1 VNVLGALSSA
11 SPESGEPTETTG
23 PTNMPAT
30 EETYRRQ
37 PNLHIIFAISSIAML
52 LSIVWMI
59 MADHLRPWKQV
70 QREFQQVEREKLKA
84 AEKEALKKQQSEAQ
98 AKIDQIDNE
107 IKQAEQGAT
116 TRYAEIS
123 RLDKDVNSASA
134 RTEKLD
140 TQRRFKKA
148 ELDSLRSLYDGMI
161 ERGEEI
167 PARQYLNTTV
177 AAADRE
183 LTELSRRLE
192 AAQNELKQKQA
203 AREKLLGYVDKLVKD
218 KEQLTRD
225 VDRAQR
231 LIEQKEA
238 QYFGFRAWLR
248 SLPGIDMA
256 APPTKIQQISL
267 PDLTINY
274 NFKDVPRYDRC
285 TTCHQGI
292 DRAGYEKDAS
302 GNEMP
307 KVFAAHPQVSSG
319 ATTIDPKGK
328 VVPAGLYLD
337 PNGPHPINSFGCTI
351 CHGGQGSGTDFTF
364 ASHTPSDLKDAERL
378 KKAERWKHEYG
389 WQSIHFWDYPML
401 PKQFIESSC
410 VKCHHQITD
419 IPQAKQLQAGYQR
432 IVQYGC
438 TGCHTIGGEGSF
450 GPDLTDERT
459 VGPNLSHIASKV
471 SKDWV
476 LKWIKNP
483 HAFRPD
489 TRMPRFYG
497 LTNNDGK
504 DDIPKVDAE
513 VQAIAYY
520 LFTRST
526 PPEGFVDAPAKTDP
540 AHGKDLF
547 LQKGCLACHS
557 HRPYSKD
564 SVQAADREHW
574 NTAYV
579 VDPKATYDP
588 SNFPE
593 SARTYAQADYGPN
606 LGNIAA
612 KFRGEPDKGLRWLSN
627 WIQNPEKYHP
637 KSLMPYLQLSFQDAA
652 DIASWLISVPGDWPV
667 QVSVPAV
674 ADQTVASGLTD
685 LVKLYVGKTGYK
697 NKDGKMQAVGLS
709 EVDGFVGKLSTGEK
723 LFFLGEKTIARL
735 GCFGCHVIP
744 GFESAKPIGTP
755 LNDWGIKSPA
765 RLDFSHIREYIE
777 DQKQDADGSRDG
789 TSEYYQEQVEH
800 ESRIG
805 FLFQKLHR
813 PRSYDFLKDK
823 EKYKTWDD
831 RLRMPQFSWAND
843 PKAVEEVMTFV
854 LGLTNEKVGAKYLA
868 KNRYNDVQTA
878 LAKGGKVLNR
888 YNCTGCHVLEMPKF
902 SIPQGTNV
910 AEAFSDFKG
919 NVRSSYAQ
927 RATDYLAEL
936 YPPLTYDPKKKL
948 DADNIESEL
957 GLLAD
962 DGAPVTIE
970 GMPTQLFE
978 NDLAV
983 QLWKP
988 VTIRGYTFNIGD
1000 NVTLNQTKVEKIPA
1014 VGGDFPWLYAT
1025 YAQERR
1031 GEAFE
1036 GFWNRLPPPLVREGS
1051 KVQTPWFA
1059 LFLRDP
1065 YMIRPA
1071 AQLRMPRFHY
1081 GKVVGVPSRETE
1093 DLADYFAARDG
1104 AEFPYQTIPQQ
1115 QVGYIAD
1122 LDKVHP
1128 DYLGAGWSMMANKGS
1143 PCIQCHAIGQFK
1155 PTGGDQVVNGPDLK
1169 QVAMRFR
1176 PEFLEKWIA
1185 NPKRLVPYTAMPQ
1198 NVAPHG
1204 PLQIPVPKTFEDRP
1218 IDMVRA
1224 IRDTLLNYVNVV
1236 EQQLAGA
1243 KPAAPPAA
1251 AATAPKPTGGL

>member
-1 VNVLGALSSA
+1 
-11 SPESGEPTETTG
+11 
-23 PTNMPAT
+23 MPAS

-37 PNLHIIFAISSIAML
+37 PTLHIIFAVSSIAML
-52 LSIVWMI
+52 LSTVWMI
-59 MADHLRPWKQV
+59 MADHLRPWKEV
-70 QREFQQVEREKLKA
+70 QRRFHYIEDAKLKT
-84 AEKEALKKQQSEAQ
+84 AEQEARDKQQREAQ
-98 AKIDQIDNE
+98 AKLDQIGSE
-107 IKQAEQGAT
+107 IKQAEAGAAG
-116 TRYAEIS
+116 RRAEIN
-123 RLDKDVNSASA
+123 RLDGEIRKVTA

-140 TQRRFKKA
+140 TQRKFKKA

-161 ERGEEI
+161 ERGEEMQ
-167 PARQYLNTTV
+167 ARRYLNATV
-177 AAADRE
+177 ASSERQ
-183 LTELSRRLE
+183 LNELSRQLE
-192 AAQNELKQKQA
+192 ASQHELTQKQA
-203 AREKLLGYVDKLVKD
+203 AKDKLLGYVDNLVKE
-218 KEQLTRD
+218 KEKLTRD
-225 VDRAQR
+225 VDRMKR
-231 LIEQKEA
+231 LVDQKHA

-248 SLPGIDMA
+248 GLPGIDMA

-267 PDLTINY
+267 PELTINY
-274 NFKDVPRYDRC
+274 NFKEVPRYDRC
-285 TTCHQGI
+285 TTCHQAI
-292 DRAGYEKDAS
+292 DRPGYDKDAA
-302 GNEMP
+302 GQPMP
-307 KVFAAHPQVSSG
+307 PVFASHPQVSTG

-328 VVPAGLYLD
+328 VVTAGLYLD
-337 PNGPHPINSFGCTI
+337 PNGPHPINSVGCTI

-364 ASHTPSDLKDAERL
+364 ASHTPSSLPE
-378 KKAERWKHEYG
+378 AERWKHEYG
-389 WQSIHFWDYPML
+389 WQSIHFWDFPML

-419 IPQAKQLQAGYQR
+419 IPQAKHLQAGYQR

-438 TGCHTIGGEGSF
+438 TGCHLIGGEGSF

-459 VGPNLSHIASKV
+459 VGPNLSHVASKV
-471 SKDWV
+471 SKEWV

-483 HAFRPD
+483 HGFRPD

-497 LTNNDGK
+497 LTNNSAK
-504 DDIPKVDAE
+504 DDIPKSDAE
-513 VQAIAYY
+513 IQAIAHY
-520 LFTRST
+520 LYARST
-526 PPEGFVDAPAKTDP
+526 PADNFVDPPAKTDP
-540 AHGKDLF
+540 AHGKELF

-557 HRPYSKD
+557 HRPYSKE
-564 SVQAADREHW
+564 SVQPSDRERW
-574 NTAYV
+574 NPEYKP
-579 VDPKATYDP
+579 DPKATYAP
-588 SNFPE
+588 TNFPE
-593 SARTYAQADYGPN
+593 SVRNYAQADYGPN
-606 LGNIAA
+606 LGNVAA
-612 KFRGEPDKGLRWLSN
+612 KFRGEPDKGLKWLSN

-637 KSLMPYLQLSFQDAA
+637 KSLMPYLQLSFQDAS

-667 QVSVPAV
+667 QVSVAPLGDHEVNSAI
-674 ADQTVASGLTD
+674 SE
-685 LVKLYVGKTGYK
+685 LVRLYVGKTGYK
-697 NKDGKMQAVGLS
+697 NKEGKTRAVGLS
-709 EVDGFVGKLSTGEK
+709 EVDAFVGKLSTEEK
-723 LFFLGEKTIARL
+723 LYFLGEKTIARL

-744 GFESAKPIGTP
+744 GFETAKPIGTP
-755 LNDWGIKSPA
+755 LNDWGIKAPA
-765 RLDFSHIREYIE
+765 RLDFGHIKEYIE
-777 DQKQDADGSRDG
+777 DQKEEDDRSRDG
-789 TSEYYQEQVEH
+789 TPKFYQEQVEH

-843 PKAVEEVMTFV
+843 PEAVQEVMTFV
-854 LGLTNEKVGAKYLA
+854 LGLTGEKIGAKYLA
-868 KNRYNDVQTA
+868 KNRYDDVQTA

-902 SIPQGTNV
+902 EISQGTRV

-919 NVRSSYAQ
+919 NVRASYTQ
-927 RATDYLAEL
+927 RTTDYLAEL
-936 YPPLTYDPKKKL
+936 YPPLTHDPQRKL
-948 DADNIESEL
+948 DADNIEREL
-957 GLLAD
+957 GIVPD
-962 DGAPVTIE
+962 DGSPVTIE

-978 NDLAV
+978 NDLTV

-1000 NVTLNQTKVEKIPA
+1000 NVTLDQTKIRKFPA

-1036 GFWNRLPPPLVREGS
+1036 GFWNRLPPPLVREGN

-1065 YMIRPA
+1065 YMMRPA

-1081 GKVVGVPSRETE
+1081 GKIVGVPSRETE

-1115 QVGYIAD
+1115 QVGYIAE

-1169 QVAMRFR
+1169 QVATRFR

-1204 PLQIPVPKTFEDRP
+1204 PLQIPVPKTFENRP
-1218 IDMVRA
+1218 IDMVRS
-1224 IRDTLLNYVNVV
+1224 IRDTLLNYINVV

-1243 KPAAPPAA
+1243 KPPLPASPAA
-1251 AATAPKPTGGL
+1251 GAAPKPTGGL